1 MLFYFV
7 TITTHISNIKGK
19 KEEEICSNKDVI
31 YFTVKN
37 KKKGLIGSNLIIII
51 WSLITLYIKFEIIQ
65 ISVSLVSRFVFSLH
79 KTS

>member
-37 KKKGLIGSNLIIII
+37 KKRSN
-51 WSLITLYIKFEIIQ
+51 WIKPHHNYMESNHTIYQ
-65 ISVSLVSRFVFSLH
+65 I
-79 KTS
+79 